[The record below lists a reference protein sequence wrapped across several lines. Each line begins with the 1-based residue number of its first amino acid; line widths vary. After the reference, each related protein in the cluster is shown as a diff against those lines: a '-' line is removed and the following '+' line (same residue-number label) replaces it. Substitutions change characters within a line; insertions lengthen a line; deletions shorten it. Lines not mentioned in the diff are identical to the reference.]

1 LEFSEEDQMKKL
13 ATVFVAIVALA
24 FVACAKKATPD
35 EVKKAYAK
43 LVELQ
48 KAANPAPAVVDP
60 AVKINADFAQKLQAL
75 QTAQAEALKAID
87 DELAAAKTAL
97 PKAKGKKAEAANAA
111 AAAKLDEEF
120 NAKKNAKAQE
130 FAPEFASLN
139 KAKADALKA
148 AADAKAK
155 AEADAK
161 AQADKDAAAYTDK
174 AIKDRTTKAKVDCQ
188 LKAAKLDDFNKCK

>member
-1 LEFSEEDQMKKL
+1 MKKL

-48 KAANPAPAVVDP
+48 KAANPAPAVEDP
-60 AVKINADFAQKLQAL
+60 AVKINGDFAQKLQAL
-75 QTAQAEALKAID
+75 QTAQAEALKAVD
-87 DELAAAKTAL
+87 DDLAKAKDAL

-111 AAAKLDEEF
+111 AAAKLYEEF
-120 NAKKNAKAQE
+120 NAKKNEAAQG
-130 FAPEFASLN
+130 FAPQFAGLN

-161 AQADKDAAAYTDK
+161 AQADKDQAAYLDK
-174 AIKDRTTKAKVDCQ
+174 AVKDRTTKAKVDCQ

>member
-1 LEFSEEDQMKKL
+1 MKKL

-24 FVACAKKATPD
+24 FAACAKKATPD

-48 KAANPAPAVVDP
+48 KAANPAPVVENP
-60 AVKINADFAQKLQAL
+60 AVKINGDFAQKMQAL
-75 QTAQAEALKAID
+75 QAAQNEAVKAVD
-87 DELAAAKTAL
+87 AELAAAKEAL

-120 NAKKNAKAQE
+120 AAKKGQAGAP
-130 FAPEFASLN
+130 FAPQFAGLN

-148 AADAKAK
+148 AADAAAK

-161 AQADKDAAAYTDK
+161 AQADKDQAAYTDK
-174 AIKDRTTKAKVDCQ
+174 AVKDRTTKAKVDCQ
-188 LKAAKLDDFNKCK
+188 VKAAKLDEFNKCK